1 MPSSPNRFQLKP
13 KHLLFA
19 GLAIVALSVA
29 ALVYSAWRELSR
41 MPAAAQT
48 TVAPASAPQTVEILS
63 PKGASSTVI
72 TVGSPILQ
80 TTASAADAASDS
92 EETLAEAGENE
103 QSATA
108 PRRNTPSSSS
118 RRDHTAEAQPLRETP
133 LQPINTPQNA
143 APAPQPAP
151 QATRPER
158 QAQPAN
164 SGHKNVM
171 DNLF

>member
-48 TVAPASAPQTVEILS
+48 TVSPASAPQTVEILS
-63 PKGASSTVI
+63 PKGASSTVV
-72 TVGSPILQ
+72 TVSPPIQQ
-80 TTASAADAASDS
+80 TTASAAASDS
-92 EETLAEAGENE
+92 AETLAEADENE

-108 PRRNTPSSSS
+108 PRRNTPASNSH
-118 RRDHTAEAQPLRETP
+118 RDHAAEAQPLRETP

-143 APAPQPAP
+143 APSPQPAP
-151 QATRPER
+151 QANRPER
-158 QAQPAN
+158 PAQP
-164 SGHKNVM
+164 H
-171 DNLF
+171 